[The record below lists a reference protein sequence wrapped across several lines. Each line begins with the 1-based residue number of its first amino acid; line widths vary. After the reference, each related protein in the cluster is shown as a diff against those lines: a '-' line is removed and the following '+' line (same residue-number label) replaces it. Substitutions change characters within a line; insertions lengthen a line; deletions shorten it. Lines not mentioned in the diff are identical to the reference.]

1 MIPTRLTRLSAAA
14 LAALL
19 LLPAVATA
27 GQKPAPKKAAPKLV
41 LVSMKQVTVAFDP
54 AGDPKV
60 TSDKIAAFQSATL
73 GIFSCADVAA
83 VAKGVGASV
92 TDANAV
98 PLTALPP
105 ALRETVRTMKL
116 GTATQMFGDRSEGKV
131 RVLVLCA
138 RAVER

>member
-1 MIPTRLTRLSAAA
+1 MTKTARTRFSAAA
-14 LAALL
+14 FAALL
-19 LLPAVATA
+19 LLPVVATA
-27 GQKPAPKKAAPKLV
+27 APKPAPKKAAPKIV
-41 LVSMKQVTVAFDP
+41 LVSMKQVTVSFDP
-54 AGDPKV
+54 AGAPQAI
-60 TSDKIAAFQSATL
+60 SDKIAAFQSATL
-73 GIFSCADVAA
+73 GIFSCADVAD
-83 VAKGVGASV
+83 VAKSVGASV

-105 ALRETVRTMKL
+105 TLRETVRTMKL

>member
-1 MIPTRLTRLSAAA
+1 MTTTRLAPISAGVMAV
-14 LAALL
+14 LL
-19 LLPAVATA
+19 LFPMVVA
-27 GQKPAPKKAAPKLV
+27 AAPKPAVKTVAAKAV
-41 LVSMKQVTVAFDP
+41 LVSMKQVTVTIDP
-54 AGDPKV
+54 AADAKANA
-60 TSDKIAAFQSATL
+60 DKIAAFQSATL
-73 GIFSCADVAA
+73 GIFSCADVADIA
-83 VAKGVGASV
+83 QSVGASV

-105 ALRETVRTMKL
+105 ALRETVRTMTL

>member
-1 MIPTRLTRLSAAA
+1 MTMTRLARISAAA
-14 LAALL
+14 ITALL
-19 LLPAVATA
+19 LFPIA
-27 GQKPAPKKAAPKLV
+27 APAAPKPAAKTVAAKAV
-41 LVSMKQVTVAFDP
+41 LVSMKQVTVTVDP
-54 AGDPKV
+54 AGDAKANA
-60 TSDKIAAFQSATL
+60 DKIAAFQSATL
-73 GIFSCADVAA
+73 GIFSCADVAG
-83 VAKGVGASV
+83 VAQSVGASV

>member
-1 MIPTRLTRLSAAA
+1 MTTTRLAPISAGVMAV
-14 LAALL
+14 LL
-19 LLPAVATA
+19 LFPMVVA
-27 GQKPAPKKAAPKLV
+27 AAPKPAVKTVAAKTV
-41 LVSMKQVTVAFDP
+41 LVSMKQVTVTIDP
-54 AGDPKV
+54 AADAKANA
-60 TSDKIAAFQSATL
+60 DKIAAFQSATL
-73 GIFSCADVAA
+73 GIFSCADVADIA
-83 VAKGVGASV
+83 QSVGASV

>member
-1 MIPTRLTRLSAAA
+1 MTTTRLAPISAAVMA
-14 LAALL
+14 VLL
-19 LLPAVATA
+19 LLPIAAPA
-27 GQKPAPKKAAPKLV
+27 ALKPAAKTATPKAV
-41 LVSMKQVTVAFDP
+41 LVSMKQVTVTIDP
-54 AGDPKV
+54 AADAKANA
-60 TSDKIAAFQSATL
+60 DKIAAFQSATL
-73 GIFSCADVAA
+73 GIFSCADVAEIA
-83 VAKGVGASV
+83 QSVGASV

>member
-1 MIPTRLTRLSAAA
+1 MTTTRLAPISAAVMA
-14 LAALL
+14 VLL
-19 LLPAVATA
+19 LLPIA
-27 GQKPAPKKAAPKLV
+27 APAAPKPAAKTATPKAV
-41 LVSMKQVTVAFDP
+41 LVSMKQVTVTIDP
-54 AGDPKV
+54 AADAKANA
-60 TSDKIAAFQSATL
+60 DKIAAFQSATL
-73 GIFSCADVAA
+73 GIFSCADVAEIA
-83 VAKGVGASV
+83 QSVGASV
-92 TDANAV
+92 TDANGV